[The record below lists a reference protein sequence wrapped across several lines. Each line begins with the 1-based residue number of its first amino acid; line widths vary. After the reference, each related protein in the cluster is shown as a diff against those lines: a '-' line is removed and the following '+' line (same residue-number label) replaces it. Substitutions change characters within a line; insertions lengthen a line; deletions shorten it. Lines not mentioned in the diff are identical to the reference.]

1 MIKFTNVF
9 KAFPK
14 GGLALKDVSFHIAKG
29 EFVFLTGHSGAGKS
43 TVLKL
48 VYADEPVTS
57 GEVRV
62 SGFNV
67 AELRPR
73 DVPMLRRRLGI
84 VFQDFRLLEDRTA
97 EENVA
102 FALEVTGA
110 RRSSIPARVVG
121 RRAAAGCHRTRA
133 RERAERAAR
142 RRADGQPGRAGH
154 ARRVPAAARHQ
165 RQRHRRRHGHAR
177 SRPRAPGAVPR
188 DRAPGG
194 GAGVRLGR
202 GRAPRPGG
210 DAVNLTI
217 REALLAFRRAPLL
230 STLSVTTI
238 AFSLFVVGL
247 FGLVAVNLQDAL
259 RGVAE
264 RVEIVAYLL
273 PGTPIETIT
282 LAEKDIE
289 AFPEV
294 QAAAY
299 VSEDSALARARAE
312 LVEFRDVLQELERN
326 PLPASVEVK
335 LKPRYRDVQ
344 HVNDVAERL
353 QGFGFVDDVRFGRD
367 WVEKLDR
374 LRQLAAAVG
383 VVVGGAFAAVAIIII
398 GTTIRMAVLQRSR
411 EIAIMRLVGATDGFI
426 RRPFLLQGAIK
437 GLLGGLVAMAFSY
450 GAYYLINRFLIQ
462 ATFFTQVQALAIV
475 GFGAVIGLMGS
486 LLSVGRHLKR
496 V

>member
-14 GGLALKDVSFHIAKG
+14 GGLALKDVTFHIAKG

-110 RRSSIPARVVG
+110 RRAGIAARVMRVLTQVG
-121 RRAAAGCHRTRA
+121 LAAKAQAYPRELSGGEQQRVAIARALVNEPTVLLADEPTGNLD
-133 RERAERAAR
+133 ERA
-142 RRADGQPGRAGH
+142 
-154 ARRVPAAARHQ
+154 
-165 RQRHRRRHGHAR
+165 
-177 SRPRAPGAVPR
+177 
-188 DRAPGG
+188 
-194 GAGVRLGR
+194 
-202 GRAPRPGG
+202 
-210 DAVNLTI
+210 T
-217 REALLAFRRAPLL
+217 
-230 STLSVTTI
+230 
-238 AFSLFVVGL
+238 
-247 FGLVAVNLQDAL
+247 
-259 RGVAE
+259 RGVFQLLRDINASGTAVVMATHDLDLVRQAPY
-264 RVEIVAYLL
+264 RVIELQEGAPVYDSAVDEAVAQ
-273 PGTPIETIT
+273 
-282 LAEKDIE
+282 AFKDIE
-289 AFPEV
+289 AFREV
-294 QAAAY
+294 QSAMY
-299 VSEDSALARARAE
+299 VSEDDALARARAE
-312 LVEFRDVLQELERN
+312 LVELRDVMQELERN
-326 PLPASVEVK
+326 PLPASIEVK
-335 LKPRYRDVQ
+335 LKPGFRDTD
-344 HVNDVAERL
+344 HVSAVAERL
-353 QGFGFVDDVRFGRD
+353 RGFGFVDDVRYGRD
-367 WVEKLDR
+367 WVQTLDR
-374 LRQLAAAVG
+374 LRGLAAAVG
-383 VVVGGAFAAVAIIII
+383 FVVGAAFAIVAIIII

-437 GLLGGLVAMAFSY
+437 GMLGGVAAIGLSY
-450 GAYYLINRFLIQ
+450 GAYVLINRWLLQ
-462 ATFFTQVQALAIV
+462 VAFFSREQALAIV
-475 GFGAVIGLMGS
+475 GVGMLIGLFGS
-486 LLSVGRHLKR
+486 AASVGRHLRR